1 MHPFC
6 RSNKRRLR
14 GTYLAA
20 AVIAVCASACA
31 PTADTS
37 SRSAS
42 AEPAAQAA
50 AKVSLEQATPQF
62 TALLAKG
69 DYAGAIDLTKR
80 TDMPAAELDALL
92 GTLTLDGLVDQRATT
107 KPGYSIAEGLAFMET
122 AALAG
127 RPQSVADLRS
137 KFTTGLNDAGKNQ
150 IMPPQPALA
159 ACWTKVEAG
168 TEKPQVCVDL
178 RKKLKLP

>member
-1 MHPFC
+1 MHPFS
-6 RSNKRRLR
+6 RSNKPPLR

-20 AVIAVCASACA
+20 AVLAICASACT
-31 PTADTS
+31 PSADTS
-37 SRSAS
+37 GKSAS
-42 AEPAAQAA
+42 AESAAQSTP
-50 AKVSLEQATPQF
+50 KLSLEQATPQF

-80 TDMPAAELDALL
+80 TDMPAAEQDAML

-107 KPGYSIAEGLAFMET
+107 KPAYSIAEGLAFMEA
-122 AALAG
+122 AALTG
-127 RPQSVADLRS
+127 RPQSVSDLRG

-150 IMPPQPALA
+150 IMPPLPELA

-168 TEKPQVCVDL
+168 TEKPQICVDL